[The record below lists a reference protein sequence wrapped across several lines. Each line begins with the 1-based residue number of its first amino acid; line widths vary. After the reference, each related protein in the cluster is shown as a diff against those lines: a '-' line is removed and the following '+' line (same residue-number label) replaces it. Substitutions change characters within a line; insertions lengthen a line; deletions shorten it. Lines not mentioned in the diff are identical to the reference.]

1 MMFVTLFFAMIEPAT
16 GELEFC
22 NAGHNAPYR
31 LNGKTVETIEGGKG
45 IILGVRAEAGYT
57 TGRLSLAPGDG
68 VYLFTDGVT
77 EANNAAEELFGETR
91 LEAVLGAA
99 DGAPCAEIVKS
110 VAYAV
115 RGFVGDALPSD
126 DITMLAIR
134 RLDPLAL

>member
-1 MMFVTLFFAMIEPAT
+1 MGTQPIVTSFNRREH
-16 GELEFC
+16 LEDSC
-22 NAGHNAPYR
+22 RRAG
-31 LNGKTVETIEGGKG
+31 
-45 IILGVRAEAGYT
+45 
-57 TGRLSLAPGDG
+57 LALDTYSPGDG

-91 LEAVLGAA
+91 LEAVLRAA

-115 RGFVGDALPSD
+115 RAFVGDALPSD